1 MKAVPVRRCWCRRRT
16 VAPTTKTERAAAFL
30 LREQRKGEKMKIN
43 EKLYKSLIS
52 CNWFQNSGSTDN
64 TSYNFDRQIIM
75 DKEQLFKNIQSMSW
89 ENVCLDAKEI

>member
-1 MKAVPVRRCWCRRRT
+1 
-16 VAPTTKTERAAAFL
+16 
-30 LREQRKGEKMKIN
+30 MKIN